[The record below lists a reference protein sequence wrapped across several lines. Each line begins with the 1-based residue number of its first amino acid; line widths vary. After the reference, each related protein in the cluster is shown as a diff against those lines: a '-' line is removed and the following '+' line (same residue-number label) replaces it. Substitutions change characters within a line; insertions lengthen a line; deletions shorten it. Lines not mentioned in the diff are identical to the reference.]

1 LKEKL
6 GKRSKQTCSLIAC
19 ATLMVLSTLLFMV
32 FDIHIENLKAREDG
46 LRQNPWERV
55 MDDEKIL
62 GFLLARA
69 ENADEISSLI
79 GDIL

>member
-1 LKEKL
+1 M
-6 GKRSKQTCSLIAC
+6 I
-19 ATLMVLSTLLFMV
+19 